1 MLSDPTEDRPVD
13 AAEIKERLTAYVKK
27 HKTGDVALVSL
38 LTKLSTAEAASDQR
52 ARAQLT
58 TQALEDFHRQAL
70 GYSIDL
76 VIDLA
81 KANVVKGSYIG
92 EGAFGTVT
100 HASFEGKE
108 KVIKEF
114 LNGKTFPI
122 ALDTTAPNHLN
133 DPKLLRSPE
142 VAAAFL
148 KQYESDSVVMPTHF
162 IVREQDGAKTRELL
176 VPLHDKEFRAWAK
189 KQLTDHA
196 DDWNYSLEITGEL
209 QDVAP
214 GEEVRSLVNSGG
226 ANEANLKKIAAGFLD
241 ALAALGKRGFVHGD
255 IKPQNAFFDQ
265 ATGKLK
271 LIDTGSLAKLSKNID
286 DRPNTAFS
294 VLRGATPDFI
304 VPDKLNAPLGFAHD
318 LYSTGVSIIQI
329 VVSAEFDNVKSAKL
343 DKFLS
348 QVEEI
353 QKRH

>member
-1 MLSDPTEDRPVD
+1 MHE
-13 AAEIKERLTAYVKK
+13 EK
-27 HKTGDVALVSL
+27 HKYLVS
-38 LTKLSTAEAASDQR
+38 
-52 ARAQLT
+52 
-58 TQALEDFHRQAL
+58 
-70 GYSIDL
+70 
-76 VIDLA
+76 
-81 KANVVKGSYIG
+81 
-92 EGAFGTVT
+92 
-100 HASFEGKE
+100 
-108 KVIKEF
+108 
-114 LNGKTFPI
+114 
-122 ALDTTAPNHLN
+122 
-133 DPKLLRSPE
+133 
-142 VAAAFL
+142 
-148 KQYESDSVVMPTHF
+148 
-162 IVREQDGAKTRELL
+162 
-176 VPLHDKEFRAWAK
+176 
-189 KQLTDHA
+189 
-196 DDWNYSLEITGEL
+196 
-209 QDVAP
+209 
-214 GEEVRSLVNSGG
+214 
-226 ANEANLKKIAAGFLD
+226 NEANLKNIAAGFLD

-318 LYSTGVSIIQI
+318 LYSTGVPIIQI